1 MRFKSILFVRRTITQ
16 MRMNQN
22 ERGFIFVSLRALDCA
37 FNCYKIIA
45 IFNRLSMPSISIE
58 TLLNIFCKSEIGSC
72 R

>member
-1 MRFKSILFVRRTITQ
+1 MRFKSILLVRRTIAE

-22 ERGFIFVSLRALDCA
+22 ERGLVFVSLRALDCA

-45 IFNRLSMPSISIE
+45 IFNRLSVPPVSIKAF
-58 TLLNIFCKSEIGSC
+58 LNIFGKSEIRSC